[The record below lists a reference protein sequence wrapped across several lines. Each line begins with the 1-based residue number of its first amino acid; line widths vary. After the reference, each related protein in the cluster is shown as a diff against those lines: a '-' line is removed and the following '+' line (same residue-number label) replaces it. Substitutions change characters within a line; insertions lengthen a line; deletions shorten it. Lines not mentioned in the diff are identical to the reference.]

1 MSEASSSA
9 SPRPRVWDRFLTD
22 RDREVIGIAG
32 YGARQGFGTRPAL
45 LIVDVN
51 YAFCGDKR
59 EPVQESILRW
69 RQSGGEEAWDALP
82 VLESLIAL
90 GRMKGLPIIYTTGI
104 ERDDKWDRG
113 SWLWKNSRSRERPKA
128 TNLDGN
134 TIMPQIAPAPQDIV
148 IHKQKPSA
156 FHGTN
161 LMDYLFLLKCDS
173 VIVMGTATSGCV
185 RATVVD
191 AFSHNLRVTVVED
204 GCFERCQASHAINL
218 FDMNSK
224 YADVLPSEEVRTF
237 VTGLEP
243 GLFELPTGNLGKA

>member
-1 MSEASSSA
+1 MREGAKTESRGARA
-9 SPRPRVWDRFLTD
+9 WDRFLTE

-45 LIVDVN
+45 LVVDVN
-51 YAFCGDKR
+51 YAFCGDRR

-82 VLESLIAL
+82 IVSEFIDLS
-90 GRMKGLPIIYTTGI
+90 RSKGLPVIYTTGG
-104 ERDDKWDRG
+104 EREDKWDRG
-113 SWLWKNSRSRERPKA
+113 SWLWKNSRCRERPKTA
-128 TNLDGN
+128 ELDGN
-134 TIMPQIAPAPQDIV
+134 TIMPQVAPAPQDIV

-161 LMDYLFLLKCDS
+161 LIDYLFLLKCDS
-173 VIVMGTATSGCV
+173 LIVMGTATSGCV

-191 AFSHNLRVTVVED
+191 AFSHNLRVAVVED
-204 GCFERCQASHAINL
+204 GCFERCQASHAMSL

-224 YADVLPSEEVRTF
+224 YADVLPSGEVRTF
-237 VTGLEP
+237 MEGLES
-243 GLFELPTGNLGKA
+243 GLFDLPAGSLGKA

>member
-1 MSEASSSA
+1 MSDAA
-9 SPRPRVWDRFLTD
+9 KDGTAPARVWDRFLTD

-32 YGARQGFGTRPAL
+32 YGARQGFGTLPTL

-82 VLESLIAL
+82 ILADLIGLA
-90 GRMKGLPIIYTTGI
+90 RTKGLPVIYTTGA

-113 SWLWKNSRSRERPKA
+113 GWLWKNSRSRERPKA

-134 TIMPQIAPAPQDIV
+134 AIMPQIAPAPQDIV
-148 IHKQKPSA
+148 IGKQKPSA

-161 LMDYLFLLKCDS
+161 LLDYLFLLKCDS

-204 GCFERCQASHAINL
+204 GCFERCQASHAVNL

-224 YADVLPSEEVRTF
+224 YADVLPSGEVRSF
-237 VTGLEP
+237 MESLETGL
-243 GLFELPTGNLGKA
+243 FDLPTGSLGKA

>member
-1 MSEASSSA
+1 MSDTSSSV

-90 GRMKGLPIIYTTGI
+90 GRMKGLPVIYTTGI

-204 GCFERCQASHAINL
+204 GCFERCQASHAVNL

-237 VTGLEP
+237 MTGLEP
-243 GLFELPTGNLGKA
+243 DLFELPTGNLGKA

>member
-1 MSEASSSA
+1 MSDVSKGESA
-9 SPRPRVWDRFLTD
+9 RVWDPFLTE
-22 RDREVIGIAG
+22 RDRQVIGIAG
-32 YGARQGFGTRPAL
+32 YGARQGFGARPAL

-59 EPVQESILRW
+59 EPVQKSILRW

-82 VLESLIAL
+82 VIADLIGLA
-90 GRMKGLPIIYTTGI
+90 RTKGLPVIYTTGS
-104 ERDDKWDRG
+104 EREDKWDRG
-113 SWLWKNSRSRERPKA
+113 GWLWKNSRSRERPIA
-128 TNLDGN
+128 TDLDGN

-148 IHKQKPSA
+148 ICKQKPSA

-161 LMDYLFLLKCDS
+161 LVDYLFLLKCDS

-204 GCFERCQASHAINL
+204 GCFERCQASHAVNL

-224 YADVLPSEEVRTF
+224 YADVLPSGEVRTF
-237 VTGLEP
+237 MAGLETGL
-243 GLFELPTGNLGKA
+243 FNLPNGSSGKV

>member
-1 MSEASSSA
+1 MSEGWSGGHPNA
-9 SPRPRVWDRFLTD
+9 RPWDRFLTE
-22 RDREVIGIAG
+22 RDREVIDIAG

-82 VLESLIAL
+82 IIADL
-90 GRMKGLPIIYTTGI
+90 TRLARIKGLPIIYTTGS
-104 ERDDKWDRG
+104 ERADKWDRG
-113 SWLWKNSRSRERPKA
+113 GWLWKNSRSRERPKA
-128 TNLDGN
+128 TTIDGN

-148 IHKQKPSA
+148 IYKQKPSG

-161 LMDYLFLLKCDS
+161 LIDYLLLLKCDS
-173 VIVMGTATSGCV
+173 VIVTGTATSGCV

-204 GCFERCQASHAINL
+204 GCFERCQASHAVNL

-224 YADVLPSEEVRTF
+224 YADVLPSGEVRTF
-237 VTGLEP
+237 MEGLETGL
-243 GLFELPTGNLGKA
+243 FDLPTGSRGNV

>member
-1 MSEASSSA
+1 MSDISSSV

-90 GRMKGLPIIYTTGI
+90 GRMKGLPVIYTTGI

-204 GCFERCQASHAINL
+204 GCFERCQASHAVNL

-237 VTGLEP
+237 MTGLEP
-243 GLFELPTGNLGKA
+243 DLFELPTGNLGKA